1 MWLLR
6 ISQLIF
12 LCFRHYNEGDY
23 MAKVESYIVCKQQAQ
38 KSDVIFVSK
47 TDSDNYS
54 LNDGEKS
61 SSSDDHDHDHD
72 DGITITSAYSTS
84 IKGL

>member
-1 MWLLR
+1 
-6 ISQLIF
+6 
-12 LCFRHYNEGDY
+12 

-38 KSDVIFVSK
+38 KSDVIFVNK

-61 SSSDDHDHDHD
+61 SSSDDDHDHD

>member
-1 MWLLR
+1 
-6 ISQLIF
+6 
-12 LCFRHYNEGDY
+12 
-23 MAKVESYIVCKQQAQ
+23 MAKVESYILCKQQAQ
-38 KSDVIFVSK
+38 KSDVIFVNK

-61 SSSDDHDHDHD
+61 SSSDDDHDHD

-84 IKGL
+84 IKDL

>member
-1 MWLLR
+1 
-6 ISQLIF
+6 
-12 LCFRHYNEGDY
+12 
-23 MAKVESYIVCKQQAQ
+23 MAKVESYIICKQQAQ
-38 KSDVIFVSK
+38 KSDVIFVNK

-61 SSSDDHDHDHD
+61 SSSDDDDHDHD

-84 IKGL
+84 IKGLQSISPYSIIPSEHCILNTFNV

>member
-1 MWLLR
+1 
-6 ISQLIF
+6 
-12 LCFRHYNEGDY
+12 

-38 KSDVIFVSK
+38 KSDAIFVNK

-61 SSSDDHDHDHD
+61 SGIGDDDHDHD

-84 IKGL
+84 IKDL

>member
-1 MWLLR
+1 
-6 ISQLIF
+6 
-12 LCFRHYNEGDY
+12 

-38 KSDVIFVSK
+38 KSDVIFVNK

-61 SSSDDHDHDHD
+61 SSSDDDDHDHD

-84 IKGL
+84 IKDL

>member
-1 MWLLR
+1 
-6 ISQLIF
+6 
-12 LCFRHYNEGDY
+12 

-38 KSDVIFVSK
+38 KSDVIFVNK

-61 SSSDDHDHDHD
+61 SSSDDDHDHD

-84 IKGL
+84 IKDL